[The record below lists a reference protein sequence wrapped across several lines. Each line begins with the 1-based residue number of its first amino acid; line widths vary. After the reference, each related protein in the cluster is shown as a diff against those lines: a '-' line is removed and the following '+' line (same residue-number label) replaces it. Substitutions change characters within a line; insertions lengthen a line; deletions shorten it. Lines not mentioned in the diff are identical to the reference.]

1 MGEYTTDV
9 YNITNLT
16 LNIRK
21 RSVSLN
27 ESVLY
32 IIIYDDVFSIS
43 DENISRLNKFKN
55 RRYNMLHFSLFITYM
70 KALKCKTLGELHIH
84 HALSHKCQGPSIHTM
99 VHYRLCIYAGLTF
112 NSTYI
117 TLALYI
123 LRMRVRVSRCP

>member
-32 IIIYDDVFSIS
+32 CINYDVVFAIS

-55 RRYNMLHFSLFITYM
+55 RRYNMLHFSLFIT
-70 KALKCKTLGELHIH
+70 
-84 HALSHKCQGPSIHTM
+84 
-99 VHYRLCIYAGLTF
+99 
-112 NSTYI
+112 
-117 TLALYI
+117 
-123 LRMRVRVSRCP
+123 

>member
-27 ESVLY
+27 ENF
-32 IIIYDDVFSIS
+32 IYDVVFSIS

-55 RRYNMLHFSLFITYM
+55 RRYASLFVIHNVHNGCTVHCTQTTGISVCIQILLSVSVSLSQRM
-70 KALKCKTLGELHIH
+70 AKKVANGQLEEEDLLVSDLKAL
-84 HALSHKCQGPSIHTM
+84 
-99 VHYRLCIYAGLTF
+99 LTC
-112 NSTYI
+112 T
-117 TLALYI
+117 AP
-123 LRMRVRVSRCP
+123 V

>member
-27 ESVLY
+27 ENF
-32 IIIYDDVFSIS
+32 IYDVVFSIS

-55 RRYNMLHFSLFITYM
+55 RRYYASLFVILLVSDL
-70 KALKCKTLGELHIH
+70 KALLK
-84 HALSHKCQGPSIHTM
+84 AL
-99 VHYRLCIYAGLTF
+99 LTC
-112 NSTYI
+112 T
-117 TLALYI
+117 AP
-123 LRMRVRVSRCP
+123 V